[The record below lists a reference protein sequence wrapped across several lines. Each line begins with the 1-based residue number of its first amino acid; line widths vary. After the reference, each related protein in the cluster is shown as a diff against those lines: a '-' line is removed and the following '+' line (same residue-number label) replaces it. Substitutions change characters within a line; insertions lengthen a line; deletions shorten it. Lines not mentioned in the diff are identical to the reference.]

1 MSVIKLDLARRVGI
15 IDRKVYGMFI
25 EHLGRCIYGGVYE
38 PGSPLS
44 DEYRF
49 RKDVLEAARGLRV
62 PILRWPGGNFAS
74 GYHWLD
80 GVGPEERRPVRPE
93 LAWNTTETNLFGTNE
108 FIQYC
113 RALDTEPYICAN
125 LGSGTMDEAA
135 AWVEYCNREIG
146 TSYADLRA
154 EHGFEKPHKVIYW
167 GLGNEMYGDWQI
179 GHKKA
184 PEYAGFARECAKV
197 MKAMDRDIK
206 LVLCGGQERE
216 DDREAF
222 FDWNWEVLDKCAD
235 VVEYISYHFYW
246 GPVQGQDT
254 HYSML
259 AQPYHSE
266 HYLQFLWQ
274 LIEQI
279 RRDRRVEHPIKI
291 AVDEWNV
298 WYRIHDNRLEE
309 RYDLSDA
316 LAVAI
321 YLNMMRRNCSAV
333 EIANLAQM
341 VNVIAPIFTSPE
353 GMFLQTIY
361 HPLRLAAEKSGTIAL
376 DAHVECDSYPAEY
389 VGVPEV
395 PYLDALATFDESAK
409 KLFVSLVNL
418 SKEDAQKV
426 DIRFEGG
433 DLAPEGI
440 AHIVSGERPDVVND
454 FGEENVTCRAEPLDG
469 ISGSFAYTVPPLTH
483 AVLEMEVR

>member
-1 MSVIKLDLARRVGI
+1 MALVKIDLDRRLGMV
-15 IDRKVYGMFI
+15 DPKVYGMFI
-25 EHLGRCIYGGVYE
+25 EHLGRCIYGGIYE

-44 DEYRF
+44 DGRGF
-49 RKDVLEAARGLRV
+49 RRDVLEAAKGLRP
-62 PILRWPGGNFAS
+62 PILRWPGGNFVS

-80 GVGPEERRPVRPE
+80 GVGPADQRPPRVE
-93 LAWNTTETNLFGTNE
+93 LAWNTVESNQFGTNE
-108 FIQYC
+108 FIEYC
-113 RALDTEPYICAN
+113 RVLGTEPYICAN

-135 AWVEYCNREIG
+135 AWVEYCNRDTG
-146 TSYADLRA
+146 THHADLRA
-154 EHGFEKPHKVIYW
+154 EHGYEKPHGVTYW
-167 GLGNEMYGDWQI
+167 GLGNEIYGDWQI
-179 GHKKA
+179 GHKNA
-184 PEYAGFARECAKV
+184 EDYAKSARQCAKV
-197 MKAMDRDIK
+197 MKGVDPDIK
-206 LVLCGGQERE
+206 LVLCGGQ
-216 DDREAF
+216 DLDWDRE
-222 FDWNWEVLDKCAD
+222 VLGKCAD
-235 VVEYISYHFYW
+235 LVEYIAYHVYW
-246 GPVQGQDT
+246 GPIEGQDV
-254 HYSML
+254 HYSTLAGPYRSEQYLRFL
-259 AQPYHSE
+259 AQ
-266 HYLQFLWQ
+266 
-274 LIEQI
+274 LIDRI
-279 RRDRRVEHPIKI
+279 RRDRSVAHPIRI

-309 RYDLSDA
+309 RYDLTDA

-321 YLNMMRRNCSAV
+321 YLNMMRRNCEAI

-341 VNVIAPIFTSPE
+341 VNVIAPIFTSPD
-353 GMFLQTIY
+353 GLFLQTIY
-361 HPLRLAAEKSGTIAL
+361 HPLRLAAEKSGPIAL
-376 DAHVECDSYPAEY
+376 DAHVESDGYSAEY

-409 KLFVSLVNL
+409 RLFVSLVNL